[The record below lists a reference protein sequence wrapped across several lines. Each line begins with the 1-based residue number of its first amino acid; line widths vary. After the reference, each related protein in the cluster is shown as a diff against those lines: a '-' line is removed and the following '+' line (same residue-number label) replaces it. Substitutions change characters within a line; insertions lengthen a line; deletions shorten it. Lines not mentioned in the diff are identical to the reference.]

1 MIPNATITQW
11 PARAIAYITL
21 AIALP
26 GCQPEFLR
34 EADFEGHPVPPAGA
48 VTTGG
53 LQGTYNGVLTFA
65 NVDRTTVSQLLPENF
80 ELAPRKTSHLPNLHP
95 VVLMF
100 GDPTDGAFVVSPT
113 AIQPTGIH
121 YSEMILAVPFVQK
134 QNQSGGWHTYI
145 VRMYLDNSAAVAGGI
160 PYGYQKVLASI
171 EWKGRYARVWDTL
184 AGDYL
189 EGDFHWGAR
198 WYDGNEALSK
208 IPNFQ
213 DMVNIMTT
221 ELLGR
226 NGPISI
232 CSHFEWSLDEARVS
246 KAYTSYTMKK
256 AFRADMVA
264 WPGLSPFE
272 NVKNGAVVM
281 RGLRWR
287 LKPVPPFISCSF

>member
-1 MIPNATITQW
+1 MKPITTLTTW
-11 PARAIAYITL
+11 TARVIGGLTL
-21 AIALP
+21 AAMLQ

-34 EADFEGHPVPPAGA
+34 EADFEGHAVPPAGP

-53 LQGTYNGVLTFA
+53 LQGTYNGIMTFT
-65 NVDRTTVSQLLPENF
+65 NVDRTTVSQLLPTNF

-95 VVLMF
+95 IVLMF
-100 GDPTDGAFVVSPT
+100 GDPTDGAFVTSPT

-134 QNQSGGWHTYI
+134 VGQSGGWHTYI
-145 VRMYLDNSAAVAGGI
+145 VRMYLDNPAAVAGGI

-171 EWKGRYARVWDTL
+171 EWKGRYARVWDTV

-189 EGDFHWGAR
+189 EGDFRWGAR
-198 WYDGNEALSK
+198 WYDGNEALNK

-232 CSHFEWSLDEARVS
+232 CSHFEWNFDEARVA

-256 AFRADMVA
+256 PFRANMSA
-264 WPGLSPFE
+264 WPGLSPFTG
-272 NVKNGAVVM
+272 VKNGSVVM

-287 LKPVPPFISCSF
+287 LKPISPFVSCSF